1 MITGESNGSGA
12 GMQIMGAVAEDVEI
26 MGFGTIT
33 SQSLQG
39 FGADPTLIPAQ
50 KAPWEQTGTQTVQ
63 NAMMAENQQGKNLAT
78 SEKIG
83 VAAVLLLLAG
93 GVAYA
98 MHKK

>member
-1 MITGESNGSGA
+1 MITGDSNGSGA

-39 FGADPTLIPAQ
+39 FGADSTLIPG
-50 KAPWEQTGTQTVQ
+50 PNGGTQTVQ
-63 NAMMAENQQGKNLAT
+63 NAMFVENQQGKNLAT

-83 VAAVLLLLAG
+83 AVAVVLLIAG

-98 MHKK
+98 MHKG